1 MELRILKY
9 FLIVA
14 REENITKAAE
24 VLHITQPTLSRQLAQ
39 MEEELGVQLL
49 VRGKRKITLTEEGML
64 LRRRAD
70 EMIQLLNKTEKE
82 LKEQENMIDGVIQ
95 IGSGE
100 LASSKIIPEVFSKFK
115 EKYPNV
121 TLDVYTGNADQ
132 IKERIDQGLL
142 DIGLLLEPVN
152 IEKYDFIRLP
162 IKERWVMIMPS
173 EDPLTQKDD
182 ISVDDIK
189 GKPIIVTHRSAV
201 RNEVENWFGDVFKE
215 MDIVATHNLSANAAH
230 LVEKGIGNAI
240 VLEGSVSF
248 YDPEFVVSR
257 PLNPLLE
264 STSVLVWKKNQLFSP
279 TVQKFLN
286 FTKNYLKNNN
296 E

>member
-39 MEEELGVQLL
+39 MEEELGVQLII
-49 VRGKRKITLTEEGML
+49 RGKRRITLTEEGML

-82 LKEQENMIDGVIQ
+82 LKEQVDMIDGVVQ

-121 TLDVYTGNADQ
+121 TLDVYTGNADE
-132 IKERIDQGLL
+132 IKERMDHGLL
-142 DIGLLLEPVN
+142 DVGLLLEPVN

-173 EDPLTQKDD
+173 DDSLIQKDNVN
-182 ISVDDIK
+182 VDDLK
-189 GKPIIVTHRSAV
+189 EKPIILTHRSAV

-215 MDIVATHNLSANAAH
+215 MNIVATHNLSANAAH
-230 LVEKGIGNAI
+230 LVEKGIGYAI

-248 YDPEFVVSR
+248 YDSTFVVSR
-257 PLNPLLE
+257 PLNPPLV

-279 TVQKFLN
+279 TVQKFLS
-286 FTKNYLKNNN
+286 FTKNYLENI
-296 E
+296 

>member
-152 IEKYDFIRLP
+152 IEKYDFIRLST
-162 IKERWVMIMPS
+162 KERWVMIMPKD
-173 EDPLTQKDD
+173 DPLTQKDD

-240 VLEGSVSF
+240 VLEGSVAF

-257 PLNPLLE
+257 PLNPPLE

>member
-39 MEEELGVQLL
+39 MEEELGVQLI

-82 LKEQENMIDGVIQ
+82 LKEQEDMIDGVIQ

-100 LASSKIIPEVFSKFK
+100 LASSKVIPDVFSKFK
-115 EKYPNV
+115 EKYSNV

-132 IKERIDQGLL
+132 IKERIDQGLI

-152 IEKYDFIRLP
+152 IEKYDFVRTN

-173 EDPLTQKDD
+173 DDQLTQKDD

-189 GKPIIVTHRSAV
+189 GKPIIVTHRNAV

-215 MDIVATHNLSANAAH
+215 MDIVATHNLSANVAH
-230 LVEKGIGNAI
+230 LVKKGIGYAI

-248 YDPEFVVSR
+248 YDPAFVVSR
-257 PLNPLLE
+257 PLNPPLE
-264 STSVLVWKKNQLFSP
+264 STSVLVWKKNQMFSL

-286 FTKNYLKNNN
+286 FTKNYLKNKN

>member
-39 MEEELGVQLL
+39 MEEELGVQLII
-49 VRGKRKITLTEEGML
+49 RGKRKITLTEEGML

-82 LKEQENMIDGVIQ
+82 LKEQEDMIDGVVQ

-100 LASSKIIPEVFSKFK
+100 LASSKVIPEVFFKFK

-121 TLDVYTGNADQ
+121 TLDIYTGNADQ

-152 IEKYDFIRLP
+152 IEKYDFIRTN

-173 EDPLTQKDD
+173 DDPLTQKNY

-189 GKPIIVTHRSAV
+189 GKSIIVTHRSAV
-201 RNEVENWFGDVFKE
+201 RNEVENWFKDAFKE

-230 LVEKGIGNAI
+230 LVEKGVGYAI

-248 YDPEFVVSR
+248 YDPSFVVSR
-257 PLNPLLE
+257 PLDPPLE

-279 TVQKFLN
+279 TVQKFLT
-286 FTKNYLKNNN
+286 FMRNYLKK
-296 E
+296 

>member
-1 MELRILKY
+1 MELRLLKY

-173 EDPLTQKDD
+173 KDPLTQKDD

-230 LVEKGIGNAI
+230 LVEKGIGYAI

-248 YDPEFVVSR
+248 YDPAFVVSR
-257 PLNPLLE
+257 PLNPVLE

>member
-1 MELRILKY
+1 MELRLLKY

-115 EKYPNV
+115 EKYPKV

-132 IKERIDQGLL
+132 IKERMDHGLL

-162 IKERWVMIMPS
+162 MKERWVMIMPKD
-173 EDPLTQKDD
+173 DPLTQKDD

-201 RNEVENWFGDVFKE
+201 KNEVENWFGDVFKE
-215 MDIVATHNLSANAAH
+215 MDIVATHNLSANSAH
-230 LVEKGIGNAI
+230 LVEKGIGYAI

-248 YDPEFVVSR
+248 YDPAFVVSR
-257 PLNPLLE
+257 PLNPVLE